1 MDKTGLA
8 NGLTQEIK
16 WLRGAIREMM
26 HMARGSGDLEQMAK
40 VLSSAGTAITRL
52 GQALKLQ
59 RELVDEPQSVE
70 AEIRQALNEIGEKL
84 KK

>member
-1 MDKTGLA
+1 MDETDGTNGLA
-8 NGLTQEIK
+8 QEIK

-26 HMARGSGDLEQMAK
+26 QMARGSGDLEQMAK

-59 RELVDEPQSVE
+59 RELVDEPETVE
-70 AEIRQALNEIGEKL
+70 GEIRQALLEIGEKL